1 MRCEFGRRWIWVS
14 CGSQQ
19 GMRMIGLDW
28 LILDW
33 CIGCFWETNM
43 ERAYHT
49 SKTLKVNYVHHA
61 SFWWNH
67 YIIHINRPKKLSQ
80 VSPNWPMP
88 FQTYRFYW
96 SIEVQDLNFRLQWY
110 WWHCEVGKLKILAW
124 FLHIGDKTRIV
135 STCSPLNSCVLFLLY
150 QMRPFPS
157 FKRRTHV
164 FEWTTHTWQTQIVWE
179 CCLNSYNF
187 GRLVI
192 SMIFRLTSG
201 QTSDEKNFRKN
212 FYCLKRSAVKFHAE
226 SWGSF

>member
-1 MRCEFGRRWIWVS
+1 
-14 CGSQQ
+14 
-19 GMRMIGLDW
+19 MIGLDW

-124 FLHIGDKTRIV
+124 FLHIGDKTRIA
-135 STCSPLNSCVLFLLY
+135 STCSPLNSCVLFLRFFFIGYFRLSEKIKKSFWE
-150 QMRPFPS
+150 RPRNA
-157 FKRRTHV
+157 KRNELDFSVKSLSKR
-164 FEWTTHTWQTQIVWE
+164 F
-179 CCLNSYNF
+179 LNF
-187 GRLVI
+187 GENNLNCQFSPAYYANGFANRI
-192 SMIFRLTSG
+192 HHFR
-201 QTSDEKNFRKN
+201 QF
-212 FYCLKRSAVKFHAE
+212 
-226 SWGSF
+226 W